1 MKFILL
7 YLLIIN
13 AAAVLSMLADKLRAK
28 KNQWRIP
35 ERRLFLLAFL
45 GGSPGIL
52 LGMYLFRHKTQT
64 PKFTM
69 GIPLILALQVVTATW
84 ILIFT

>member
-13 AAAVLSMLADKLRAK
+13 AAAVLSMLADKFRAK

-69 GIPLILALQVVTATW
+69 GIPLILALQVITATW
-84 ILIFT
+84 IYIFL